1 MTMEFETPMNAATD
15 QGLKMVVY
23 GPAGSGK
30 TLLCTTADGPT
41 LIINSEG
48 GLLSIKDTKADVKI
62 HTVHNMKDVAGVY
75 EHLLKK
81 KDFAWVCLDS
91 ITEVAEVCLAAEKNI
106 ASDPRQAYGELID
119 KMTSLIKAFRDLPGV
134 NVVFTAKQ
142 ERVQDDGGRLMYG
155 PGMPGAKLG
164 PAMPYY
170 FDLVCALRVEKDN
183 EGNISH
189 WLQARRDGQYEAKDR
204 SGRLEQFTEPNLAE
218 IAKTILASPQK
229 KAA

>member
-1 MTMEFETPMNAATD
+1 MEFETPMNAATD

-30 TLLCTTADGPT
+30 TLLCTTTDAPT
-41 LIINSEG
+41 LIISAEA

-62 HTVHNMKDVAGVY
+62 HTVHNMADVAGVY
-75 EHLLKK
+75 EHLLKN

-91 ITEVAEVCLAAEKNI
+91 ITEVAEVCLSNEK
-106 ASDPRQAYGELID
+106 AMTKDPRQAYGELID

-134 NVVFTAKQ
+134 NVVLTAKQ
-142 ERVQDDGGRLMYG
+142 ERVQDEGGRLIYG
-155 PGMPGAKLG
+155 PSMPGSKL
-164 PAMPYY
+164 ASKMPYY

-183 EGNISH
+183 EGNITH
-189 WLQARRDGQYEAKDR
+189 WVQARRDGQFEAKDR

-218 IAKTILASPQK
+218 IAKTIMATPQR